1 MRRVLAL
8 CIVGIGLWT
17 GSAVAQK
24 TLDEIVAR
32 VNSDIILRSEY
43 DAMELSM
50 EEELSQQLQG
60 VQLERALEESKRNL
74 LRGLIDNHLLL
85 QKAKDLDMT
94 SDLEVI
100 KTMERLRQ
108 DYTFESLEALEIAIV
123 QQGQDLETFKENIS
137 TQYLTGQV
145 LQREVYPKII
155 ITTEGLRNYY
165 EEHKAEFDR
174 PAGIR
179 LQEIVFLIGGKT
191 PEELEEIRK
200 KAEETLLRVQ
210 AGDDFGEV
218 ANEISESGTASNFGD
233 LGFFEKGQLS
243 EDYETAAAALARN
256 EVSEVIELSDALV
269 ILKVPDRHDGG
280 ILPFELARSEIQDF
294 LWSERV
300 QPRVRDY
307 LTRLRLEGFIDIR
320 EGYSDSGAAGASQN

>member
-1 MRRVLAL
+1 MRRVLVL
-8 CIVGIGLWT
+8 WIVGIGLWT
-17 GSAVAQK
+17 GSVDAQK
-24 TLDEIVAR
+24 TLDEIIAR

-43 DAMELSM
+43 DQMELSM
-50 EEELSQQLQG
+50 EEELSQQMQG
-60 VQLERALEESKRNL
+60 LQLERAVEESKRNL

-108 DYTFESLEALEIAIV
+108 EYSFDSLEALEIAIV
-123 QQGQDLETFKENIS
+123 QQGQDIETFKENIS
-137 TQYLTGQV
+137 TQYITGQV
-145 LQREVYPKII
+145 LQREVYRTII
-155 ITTEGLRNYY
+155 ITTQDLRNYY
-165 EEHKAEFDR
+165 EEHQTEFDR

-179 LQEIVFLIGGKT
+179 LQEIVFMTEGKT

-200 KAEETLLRVQ
+200 KADETLLRVQ
-210 AGDDFGEV
+210 SGDDFGEV
-218 ANEISESGTASNFGD
+218 ANEVSESGTASNFGD

-243 EDYETAAAALARN
+243 EDYETAAADLARN
-256 EVSEVIELSDALV
+256 EVSAVIELSDALV

-280 ILPFELARSEIQDF
+280 ILPFELARSDIQNV

-300 QPRVRDY
+300 QPRVREY
-307 LTRLRLEGFIDIR
+307 LTRLRLEGFIEIQ
-320 EGYSDSGAAGASQN
+320 EGYSDSGASGSSQN